1 MATTTCGMVTNRIKG
16 RRTVYEALT
25 NRMWVTD
32 IKGALSL
39 NILVEYLG
47 LWDLLAERVLQP
59 DVEDSHIWKFLASGQ
74 YSEKSAYDAMFI
86 GAIHFQSWEWIWKSW
101 AAGKC

>member
-25 NRMWVTD
+25 NRRWVTD

-39 NILVEYLG
+39 DILVEYLD
-47 LWDLLAERVLQP
+47 LWD
-59 DVEDSHIWKFLASGQ
+59 
-74 YSEKSAYDAMFI
+74 
-86 GAIHFQSWEWIWKSW
+86 
-101 AAGKC
+101 